1 MHICVYIGQTG
12 KKRRMNNECNKEND
26 ELLLLQKSVLSELKT
41 TDKLINDT
49 SSDPVTAFSNY
60 LTSQL
65 RTLSPENFIKCQRKI
80 LSFVFEQDTF

>member
-1 MHICVYIGQTG
+1 
-12 KKRRMNNECNKEND
+12 MNNECNKENE

-49 SSDPVTAFSNY
+49 SSDPVIAFSNY

-65 RTLSPENFIKCQRKI
+65 CILTSENFKQCQRKI
-80 LSFVFEQDTF
+80 LSVVFELQDTL